1 MKRLWSLT
9 VAVLW
14 LAGGAEEVP
23 PPSIEG
29 SSVSAASVAT
39 PFVTAYTITKSR
51 AGELYAVHRLWD
63 GHKMNIVRG
72 DIAEDRVERAFFGE
86 AGLSHTKKGAYVS
99 VSPQFGRQGI
109 DHVWMRVNH
118 EGLPNGSIILGE
130 TKYGSSTLGM
140 TMDGGQMTT
149 PWRSPR
155 VGRIGG
161 RYLLFADSTD
171 QIIRSKAMPIGC
183 RHHMDVYFSETRKVT
198 IWKSDGSYYTDA
210 GDTLTD
216 GQLRMRAR
224 TYGKYFQSV
233 EAGRIRSRNFLFRI
247 NSQDNGDYVLRIG
260 KLSDDAVVNSE
271 RLVVLPREH
280 TAKGYV
286 SEKVLCEK
294 LKPKFP
300 RLSDVELRE
309 MARDMRRVISNAELM
324 SAGEM
329 KAAAGK
335 EILRSSLSGASVAG
349 GIMFALEAWNHGT
362 DFSAYDKEKLL
373 EAPIVTGVASYSGQ
387 KAASCLV
394 GRGWSPKWAG
404 RVGGVVGAGV
414 AFMPILWECSRG
426 NKCWRDGSIEI
437 GIGAA
442 SMAAGHYAAV
452 GSGLL
457 LTSWGA
463 GTAGGAAGTAAI
475 TGATAGT
482 AAAGAGT
489 TAMVGTGGGMAA
501 IAGTFAV
508 PIIAAAVVSY
518 AGYQVYGHYKDIE
531 RSHGDL
537 TVYEKKMRMFM
548 SDSDRY
554 NATLDNALEF

>member
-1 MKRLWSLT
+1 MRRLWLLAI
-9 VAVLW
+9 VVLW
-14 LAGGAEEVP
+14 LLAVNAEEALS
-23 PPSIEG
+23 PSIEG
-29 SSVSAASVAT
+29 SADSSSVVT

-51 AGELYAVHRLWD
+51 AGELHAVHRLWD
-63 GHKMNIVRG
+63 GHTMNIVRG

-99 VSPQFGRQGI
+99 VSPRFGRQGI

-140 TMDGGQMTT
+140 TRDGGQMTT
-149 PWRSPR
+149 PWRLSR
-155 VGRIGG
+155 VRGIGG

-224 TYGKYFQSV
+224 TYGEYFQSAG
-233 EAGRIRSRNFLFRI
+233 AGRIRSRNFLFRI
-247 NSQDNGDYVLRIG
+247 SQQDNGDYLLRIG
-260 KLSDDAVVNSE
+260 KLSDDTVVNSE

-309 MARDMRRVISNAELM
+309 MARDMRRVISNDELM
-324 SAGEM
+324 RAGEM
-329 KAAAGK
+329 KEIAGK
-335 EILRSSLSGASVAG
+335 EILRSSLSGASIAG
-349 GIMFALEAWNHGT
+349 GIMFAFEAWNHGT

-373 EAPIVTGVASYSGQ
+373 EVPIVTGVASYLGQ
-387 KAASCLV
+387 KAACCLV
-394 GRGWSPKWAG
+394 GRGWSLKWAG
-404 RVGGVVGAGV
+404 RVGGVGGAGV

-426 NKCWRDGSIEI
+426 NKCWRYGSIEI
-437 GIGAA
+437 GIETA

-452 GSGLL
+452 GAELL

-463 GTAGGAAGTAAI
+463 GTAGGAAGTAVA
-475 TGATAGT
+475 TGTMAAGSATTASATMGATAGMAAMC
-482 AAAGAGT
+482 AAAT
-489 TAMVGTGGGMAA
+489 VV
-501 IAGTFAV
+501 AV
-508 PIIAAAVVSY
+508 AAVGY
-518 AGYQVYGHYKDIE
+518 AGYKVYDYYKGIDRVTGDI
-531 RSHGDL
+531 
-537 TVYEKKMRMFM
+537 TVYERKLERFM
-548 SDSDRY
+548 QDSNLYDK
-554 NATLDNALEF
+554 TLNETLGL